1 MLRRSITPKSVTR
14 GLHGQFLAATTPAG
28 GENAAA
34 VLGGHAGTETMH
46 LAALAL
52 FGLIRTEHVSS
63 LLFMTLR
70 ENRAYHDLF
79 SLRQTAA
86 NSLFIILTNAHSV
99 KHFLP

>member
-14 GLHGQFLAATTPAG
+14 GLHGQFLAATTTAG

-70 ENRAYHDLF
+70 EKVALIMTL
-79 SLRQTAA
+79 SLCGKPPQTA
-86 NSLFIILTNAHSV
+86 
-99 KHFLP
+99 FLLY